1 MGMLKMIKAG
11 WQSLTP
17 VEKVKEVVKLICCA
31 GMGTICGDIA
41 NEHMVGKTKL
51 EKAGVMVAS
60 WGLGTYLG
68 NKAGEAAGEVID
80 AAAALNDIRKASK
93 KEEHKEENANG

>member
-11 WQSLTP
+11 WKSLTP

-41 NEHMVGKTKL
+41 SEHMAGKTKL
-51 EKAGVMVAS
+51 EKAGVLVAS

-68 NKAGEAAGEVID
+68 EKAGDAAGEVID
-80 AAAALNDIRKASK
+80 AVAALNEIRKNA
-93 KEEHKEENANG
+93 KEENANG